1 MSHQHS
7 VKIYD
12 QLMDVMERLD
22 AMDEKLNKESQR
34 RKTVEQEYSLLEKR
48 YETLSKKVNEQTATI
63 EEQRKTIDELTEKNT
78 KLENNVS
85 VLTDENKRLKSII
98 NNDSN
103 NSSSPPSKDQIGKKR
118 KSQNEYNSRGKT
130 DRKIGGQPG
139 HKGKTITKEEA
150 KKLIE
155 AGKCK
160 HNIIEIGIPGAEY
173 KNKYIM
179 DIEMVPVITEVRI
192 YPDEN
197 GKYHIPEEYKSN
209 VIYGPMIQ
217 TIAVDMYCEGIVA
230 NDRIARAI
238 NSYTNNLFGVATG
251 TIYNFIKYFKK
262 RIQSSVEGIE
272 AALLQK
278 EVVCTDAT
286 VVSNNGKPAYIRN
299 FSTEDYVLYEAMES
313 KTLEELSSLEFLAAY
328 TGILVHDHETALY
341 HFGSGHGECNVHVT
355 RYLLKSTEEAANPW
369 AKKMKLFLLGV
380 NNERKERIESNS
392 AFSEEE
398 LRCFDAEYDKIIKEG
413 YEENKSTTYKY
424 AKDAELA
431 LLNRLVKY
439 KESHLRFMYDFN
451 VPFHNNMSERDLR
464 KCKGRQKMSGGFR
477 TIEGLEMYCDILSF
491 VETCKRQ
498 GKHSF
503 ETIKSAICGTP
514 VCF

>member
-22 AMDEKLNKESQR
+22 AMDEKLNKETQR

-78 KLENNVS
+78 KLENNVG

-197 GKYHIPEEYKSN
+197 GKYHGVSRKLGTCPYKR
-209 VIYGPMIQ
+209 
-217 TIAVDMYCEGIVA
+217 T
-230 NDRIARAI
+230 
-238 NSYTNNLFGVATG
+238 GVL
-251 TIYNFIKYFKK
+251 
-262 RIQSSVEGIE
+262 IE
-272 AALLQK
+272 
-278 EVVCTDAT
+278 
-286 VVSNNGKPAYIRN
+286 
-299 FSTEDYVLYEAMES
+299 
-313 KTLEELSSLEFLAAY
+313 
-328 TGILVHDHETALY
+328 
-341 HFGSGHGECNVHVT
+341 
-355 RYLLKSTEEAANPW
+355 
-369 AKKMKLFLLGV
+369 
-380 NNERKERIESNS
+380 
-392 AFSEEE
+392 
-398 LRCFDAEYDKIIKEG
+398 
-413 YEENKSTTYKY
+413 
-424 AKDAELA
+424 
-431 LLNRLVKY
+431 
-439 KESHLRFMYDFN
+439 
-451 VPFHNNMSERDLR
+451 
-464 KCKGRQKMSGGFR
+464 
-477 TIEGLEMYCDILSF
+477 
-491 VETCKRQ
+491 
-498 GKHSF
+498 
-503 ETIKSAICGTP
+503 
-514 VCF
+514 